1 MDWSG
6 LFMPVA
12 NYLNFLL
19 DLVVLEIP
27 IGLQGLG
34 RIDGTLLLYL
44 SLSIAMAMAIQKQPI
59 PPDLTSEP
67 DEDRKPASK
76 DLPSQQDLLVYFPS
90 ILFGGLGMHLGLFGW
105 SQLSELSI
113 GNYRDTFNAI
123 LLASCINYPLLAI
136 LGVCNRRADP
146 DNPRQLTALL
156 GLYMVSIVVMFFYIG
171 VFTAD
176 VHGLPWSALWVPM
189 GLWLAVLVLIGFVF
203 QRTERF
209 LKHNPNTLED
219 LSV

>member
-1 MDWSG
+1 MDGSG

-12 NYLNFLL
+12 NHLNFLL

-27 IGLQGLG
+27 SGLQGLG

-44 SLSIAMAMAIQKQPI
+44 SLSIALAMAIQKQPI

-67 DEDRKPASK
+67 DEERTPAK
-76 DLPSQQDLLVYFPS
+76 DLPSQQDLRVYFPS

-113 GNYRDTFNAI
+113 GNHRDTFNAI
-123 LLASCINYPLLAI
+123 LLASCIDYPLLAI

-146 DNPRQLTALL
+146 DNPRQLAAVL
-156 GLYMVSIVVMFFYIG
+156 GLYMVSVAVLFSYVG

-189 GLWLAVLVLIGFVF
+189 GLWLAVLLLIGLAF
-203 QRTERF
+203 QLTERF
-209 LKHNPNTLED
+209 LEHNPNTLED